1 MLLEAQKKKIT
12 EFQSMRK
19 GELVEVE
26 KLKNEIKQEK
36 EDKRQKKATEF
47 GNDQK
52 VIKENEQERLIRMKE
67 KEQ

>member
-36 EDKRQKKATEF
+36 EDKRQKKATEL
-47 GNDQK
+47 GNAQK

>member
-47 GNDQK
+47 GNA
-52 VIKENEQERLIRMKE
+52 
-67 KEQ
+67 